1 MTKKVNISAGNHQPA
16 MHYYKLNPACERG
29 KAFTNVVGKGANM
42 ENEANQLARKYKAVA
57 SIPVGYA
64 DFGGIVAF
72 AFGKTAKPDLE
83 MFLSMNHVTEDGY
96 CIFEPNVQLERKVY
110 LWEEMPAEAP
120 DIIRFSR
127 ELTAV
132 QALRMFPRKMVAT
145 AMKMELKYL
154 HPMEALRNLNVN
166 KEELAEYFM
175 GKKTIQEVLA
185 GKMFVS
191 KRDKQMMRFAIEG
204 DKEHRAFMKEAEKR
218 RFGMCDIIHGAGSA
232 IKLYREMM
240 ALPVIPMGTLN
251 GIVGLKQANSR
262 CGFFF
267 HQNWIWI
274 KSSAESTLEVSDDW
288 QVVNEEDWNEACKAE
303 KALHTRNKKRK
314 EKKDAATKDEDA

>member
-1 MTKKVNISAGNHQPA
+1 MTKKVNIGAGDKQKT
-16 MHYYKLNPACERG
+16 MHFYKLNPACEQG
-29 KAFTNVVGKGANM
+29 KAFTEVVGRGANM
-42 ENEANQLARKYKAVA
+42 EYEANQLAKKYKAVA

-72 AFGKTAKPDLE
+72 AFGKTAKPDPEL
-83 MFLSMNHVTEDGY
+83 FLDVNHVTEEGY
-96 CIFEPNVQLERKVY
+96 RIFEPNVQLERKVY

-120 DIIRFSR
+120 DIIRFSKS
-127 ELTAV
+127 LKAV
-132 QALRMFPRKMVAT
+132 QALRIFPRKMVAT

-154 HPMEALRNLNVN
+154 HPLEALRSLNTS
-166 KEELAEYFM
+166 KEDNVAYIM
-175 GKKTIQEVLA
+175 GKKTMQEVLA

-191 KRDKQMMRFAIEG
+191 KRDKQMVQFAIEG
-204 DKEHRAFMKEAEKR
+204 DKEHRAFTKEAEKHE
-218 RFGMCDIIHGAGSA
+218 FGMCDIIHGAGSA

-240 ALPVIPMGTLN
+240 TLPVIPQGSLN
-251 GIVGLKQANSR
+251 AIVGLGNANSR

-288 QVVNEEDWNEACKAE
+288 QVVSEEEWNEACKAE
-303 KALHTRNKKRK
+303 KALHTRSKKRK
-314 EKKDAATKDEDA
+314 E